1 MKVISFTF
9 FKLPSNFSFEL
20 FFVFNLSQATT
31 ENRVKTGQSGV
42 LTLWIIFFI
51 CLFTLQIGNARK
63 DTFSVAVYLM
73 AEQKCLSVV
82 GLRSQTIVVK
92 FLYMLITKDQI
103 YAIVAHVLLIL
114 TGKYLNSLILPLTAE
129 CKHIFSAVT
138 RASLRASAVKLC
150 CFQV

>member
-1 MKVISFTF
+1 
-9 FKLPSNFSFEL
+9 
-20 FFVFNLSQATT
+20 
-31 ENRVKTGQSGV
+31 
-42 LTLWIIFFI
+42 
-51 CLFTLQIGNARK
+51 
-63 DTFSVAVYLM
+63 M

-114 TGKYLNSLILPLTAE
+114 TGKYLNSLLLPLTAE

-150 CFQV
+150 CFQVWNWQEWLPAPVVVHIQWFWNQSSRFLLVKNRIYTKVFELLGNMPRCRGNINRANNEYSTTPEFGVHT

>member
-1 MKVISFTF
+1 M
-9 FKLPSNFSFEL
+9 
-20 FFVFNLSQATT
+20 
-31 ENRVKTGQSGV
+31 
-42 LTLWIIFFI
+42 
-51 CLFTLQIGNARK
+51 
-63 DTFSVAVYLM
+63 AVYLM

-103 YAIVAHVLLIL
+103 YAMVAHVFLIL
-114 TGKYLNSLILPLTAE
+114 TGKYLNSLLLPLTAE